1 MTSVSSTALS
11 GLYVAQQRLDASAH
25 NVANQ
30 STADFRRQQVQQQ
43 QALAQGGVQGQTTR
57 AVEAGVVPVEE
68 AVEQISA
75 SYAYLANLQVL
86 RTDDRMQGALLDVKA

>member
-30 STADFRRQQVQQQ
+30 STAGFRRQQVQQ

-57 AVEAGVVPVEE
+57 AVEAGVAPVED

>member
-43 QALAQGGVQGQTTR
+43 ALAQGGVQGQTMR
-57 AVEAGVVPVEE
+57 AVEAGVAPVED

>member
-43 QALAQGGVQGQTTR
+43 ALAQGGVQGQTTR
-57 AVEAGVVPVEE
+57 AVEAGVAPVED

-86 RTDDRMQGALLDVKA
+86 RTDDHMQGALLDVKA